1 MQCTRRDLFRRY
13 EWSGVSEMFNV
24 DAVVKPEDEEVETDL
39 RWSRLTFE
47 EVAIRFIS
55 SNISPPW

>member
-1 MQCTRRDLFRRY
+1 
-13 EWSGVSEMFNV
+13 MFNV